1 MINSDKFLQAKN
13 LATAECSEGGIGT
26 YSEKMLHRTLKFY
39 FEPDSTNHEIE
50 FQGSV
55 ADIKNDEGI
64 VEIQTRSFNRLVP
77 KLEKFLPLEKVRVV
91 YPIIEH
97 KTICRINEETGES
110 LAPKRS
116 PKKGSGLDALAEFSE
131 IARFIPHENLSILV
145 VFLDAVETRFL
156 NGKVKVGRQK
166 TAKID
171 AIPTALNSI
180 VEFEDPKD
188 FAKLLPTKI
197 PAEFTSAQFERITH
211 LHGIKLH
218 NSLMFL
224 IKMGILT
231 REKRGGRAYIYMLNS
246 ELLSAM

>member
-1 MINSDKFLQAKN
+1 MTNSDKFLQARN
-13 LATAECSEGGIGT
+13 LATAEYAEGGIGT

-39 FEPDSTNHEIE
+39 FEPDSKNHEIE

-55 ADIKNDEGI
+55 ADIKNDGGI
-64 VEIQTRSFNRLVP
+64 VEIQTRSFNKLVP
-77 KLEKFLPLEKVRVV
+77 KLEKFLPLERVRVV
-91 YPIIEH
+91 YPIIEN
-97 KTICRINEETGES
+97 KSICRINEETGES
-110 LAPKRS
+110 LPIKRS
-116 PKKGSGLDALAEFSE
+116 PKRGKALDALPGISE
-131 IARFIPHENLSILV
+131 IAKFIPHENLTIII
-145 VFLDAVETRFL
+145 VFLDAVETRLL

-180 VEFEDPKD
+180 FELKNPND
-188 FAKLLPTKI
+188 FAKLLPSKI
-197 PAEFTSAQFERITH
+197 PAEFTSAQFEKITH
-211 LHGIKLH
+211 LHGIQLH

-246 ELLSAM
+246 ELFSAM